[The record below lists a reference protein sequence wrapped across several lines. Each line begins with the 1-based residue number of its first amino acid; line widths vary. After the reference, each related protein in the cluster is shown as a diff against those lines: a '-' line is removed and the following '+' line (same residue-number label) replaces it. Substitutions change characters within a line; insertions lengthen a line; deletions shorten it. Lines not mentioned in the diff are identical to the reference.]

1 MRKEDHLDLYLVA
14 VVLVGVRYTSVAR
27 SFTLVATS
35 FTSGAVSFALA
46 VGCSASL
53 ARSFTFAAAWL
64 ACFDELTSVA
74 RIMQSLL
81 LLNSLS

>member
-1 MRKEDHLDLYLVA
+1 MRKEDHLDLYFVA
-14 VVLVGVRYTSVAR
+14 VVLVGGRYTSVAR
-27 SFTLVATS
+27 SFATS